1 LLHPWGLDAFYS
13 LKRLYLRLKSNHCLM
28 WKETDNKL
36 VREFRF
42 KDFQEAFT
50 FMTRVA
56 FISEKMG
63 HHPAWF
69 NVYNYVRVEL
79 STHDAGDIIT
89 DRDRRLALAIDE
101 ILQ

>member
-1 LLHPWGLDAFYS
+1 MVARKVYIWENLS
-13 LKRLYLRLKSNHCLM
+13 TM
-28 WKETDNKL
+28 WRELDNKL

-50 FMTRVA
+50 FLTRVA
-56 FISEKMG
+56 FLAEKSG

-69 NVYNYVRVEL
+69 NVYNYVRIEL
-79 STHDAGDIIT
+79 STHDAGDVVT
-89 DRDRRLALAIDE
+89 ERDRRMAVAIDE

>member
-1 LLHPWGLDAFYS
+1 
-13 LKRLYLRLKSNHCLM
+13 M
-28 WKETDNKL
+28 WKESDNKL

-56 FISEKMG
+56 LIAEKMG

-69 NVYNYVRVEL
+69 NVYNYVRIEL
-79 STHDAGDIIT
+79 STHDAGDVIT
-89 DRDRRLALAIDE
+89 ERDRKLALAIDA

>member
-1 LLHPWGLDAFYS
+1 NIPVQQVHLTHPEKKQMQYTTA
-13 LKRLYLRLKSNHCLM
+13 M
-28 WKETDNKL
+28 WKESDNKL
-36 VREFRF
+36 IREFRF

-56 FISEKMG
+56 FIAEKMN

-69 NVYNYVRVEL
+69 NVYNYVRIEL
-79 STHDAGDIIT
+79 STHDAGDAIT
-89 DRDRRLALAIDE
+89 EKDRRLALAIDE

>member
-1 LLHPWGLDAFYS
+1 
-13 LKRLYLRLKSNHCLM
+13 M
-28 WKETDNKL
+28 WQEKDNKL

-56 FISEKMG
+56 FISEKSG

-89 DRDRRLALAIDE
+89 DKDRKLALAIDE

>member
-1 LLHPWGLDAFYS
+1 
-13 LKRLYLRLKSNHCLM
+13 M
-28 WKETDNKL
+28 WREIDNKL

-50 FMTRVA
+50 FLTRVA
-56 FISEKMG
+56 FIAEKQN

-69 NVYNYVRVEL
+69 NVYNYVKIEL

-89 DRDRRLALAIDE
+89 EKDRKLALAIDE

>member
-1 LLHPWGLDAFYS
+1 
-13 LKRLYLRLKSNHCLM
+13 M
-28 WKETDNKL
+28 WKEIDNKL

-50 FMTRVA
+50 FMTRVS
-56 FISEKMG
+56 FIAEKLG

-69 NVYNYVRVEL
+69 NVFNYVRIEL
-79 STHDAGDIIT
+79 STHDVGDVIT
-89 DRDRRLALAIDE
+89 EKDRRLAILIDE

>member
-1 LLHPWGLDAFYS
+1 
-13 LKRLYLRLKSNHCLM
+13 M
-28 WKETDNKL
+28 WRETDNKL

-50 FMTRVA
+50 FMTRAA
-56 FISEKMG
+56 FIAEKMN

-69 NVYNYVRVEL
+69 NVYNYVRIEL
-79 STHDAGDIIT
+79 STHDAGDLIT
-89 DRDRRLALAIDE
+89 EKDRKLALAIDE

>member
-1 LLHPWGLDAFYS
+1 MVGRKVYIWQILS
-13 LKRLYLRLKSNHCLM
+13 TM
-28 WKETDNKL
+28 WRELDNKL

-50 FMTRVA
+50 FLTRVA
-56 FISEKMG
+56 FLAEKSG

-69 NVYNYVRVEL
+69 NVYNYVRIEL
-79 STHDAGDIIT
+79 STHEAGDVVT
-89 DRDRRLALAIDE
+89 ERDRRMAVAIDE

>member
-1 LLHPWGLDAFYS
+1 
-13 LKRLYLRLKSNHCLM
+13 M
-28 WKETDNKL
+28 WKESDNKL

-42 KDFQEAFT
+42 KDLQEAFT

-79 STHDAGDIIT
+79 STHDAGDVIT
-89 DRDRRLALAIDE
+89 ERDRKLALAIDE

>member
-1 LLHPWGLDAFYS
+1 
-13 LKRLYLRLKSNHCLM
+13 M
-28 WKETDNKL
+28 WREIDNKL

-56 FISEKMG
+56 FISEKMN

-69 NVYNYVRVEL
+69 NVYNYVRLEL
-79 STHDAGDIIT
+79 STHDAGDVIT
-89 DRDRRLALAIDE
+89 EKDRRLALGIDE

>member
-1 LLHPWGLDAFYS
+1 
-13 LKRLYLRLKSNHCLM
+13 M
-28 WKETDNKL
+28 WREIDNKL

-50 FMTRVA
+50 FMTRVS
-56 FISEKMG
+56 FIAERLN

-69 NVYNYVRVEL
+69 NVFNYVKIEL
-79 STHDAGDIIT
+79 STHEAGDVVT
-89 DRDRRLALAIDE
+89 DKDRKLALAIDE

>member
-1 LLHPWGLDAFYS
+1 MVRRKVYIWENY
-13 LKRLYLRLKSNHCLM
+13 CTM
-28 WKETDNKL
+28 WRELDNKL

-50 FMTRVA
+50 FLTRVA
-56 FISEKMG
+56 FLAEKSG

-69 NVYNYVRVEL
+69 NVYNYVRIEL
-79 STHDAGDIIT
+79 STHDAGDVVT
-89 DRDRRLALAIDE
+89 ERDRRMAVAIDE

>member
-1 LLHPWGLDAFYS
+1 
-13 LKRLYLRLKSNHCLM
+13 M

-63 HHPAWF
+63 QTADWHWLLMRF
-69 NVYNYVRVEL
+69 CNK
-79 STHDAGDIIT
+79 HDN
-89 DRDRRLALAIDE
+89 RNHF
-101 ILQ
+101 

>member
-1 LLHPWGLDAFYS
+1 
-13 LKRLYLRLKSNHCLM
+13 M
-28 WKETDNKL
+28 WREIDNKL

-56 FISEKMG
+56 LIAEKRN

-69 NVYNYVRVEL
+69 NVYNYVRIEL
-79 STHDAGDIIT
+79 STHDAGDTIT
-89 DRDRRLALAIDE
+89 DQDRKLALAIDE

>member
-1 LLHPWGLDAFYS
+1 MVERKVYIWENYS
-13 LKRLYLRLKSNHCLM
+13 TM
-28 WKETDNKL
+28 WRELDNKL

-50 FMTRVA
+50 FLTRVA
-56 FISEKMG
+56 FLAEKHG

-79 STHDAGDIIT
+79 STHDAGDVVT
-89 DRDRRLALAIDE
+89 ERDRRLAVAIDE